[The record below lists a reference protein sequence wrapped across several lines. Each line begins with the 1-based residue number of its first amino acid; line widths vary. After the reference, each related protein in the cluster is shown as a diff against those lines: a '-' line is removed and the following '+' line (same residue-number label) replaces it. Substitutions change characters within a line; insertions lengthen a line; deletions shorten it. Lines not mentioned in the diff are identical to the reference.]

1 MFQVVRR
8 AHEYWLTRPLPGRCN
23 GNTMFVAP
31 HGERGCTL
39 VRLFTAMTVRLYT
52 MDTLEYAG
60 CIISD
65 GPQWHYRDITD
76 ERLMSMTKGMPLKAV
91 LAYLST
97 FNLVYDLV
105 E

>member
-1 MFQVVRR
+1 MFALKLVDATAWGKVQWKQDVRGPDR
-8 AHEYWLTRPLPGRCN
+8 
-23 GNTMFVAP
+23 
-31 HGERGCTL
+31 RGSTL
-39 VRLFTAMTVRLYT
+39 VRIIIAMTVRLYT

-65 GPQWHYRDITD
+65 GPRWHYRDVSD
-76 ERLMSMTKGMPLKAV
+76 EHLMAMTEGMPLKAV
-91 LAYLST
+91 LAYLSS